1 MINRTLQQNGNLIK
15 NHNTLLIPP
24 HQKVGFKTYK
34 LFASVIH
41 HGNSL
46 TIGHYSAFIQID
58 NRWFEFNDSDVFQVN
73 FKRVKKI
80 SKGYENSSVE
90 LAVHIDNLKHDEIIK
105 TE

>member
-1 MINRTLQQNGNLIK
+1 MLCQFLHIKRQVLI
-15 NHNTLLIPP
+15 
-24 HQKVGFKTYK
+24 TYK

-41 HGNSL
+41 HGNTL
-46 TIGHYSAFIQID
+46 TNGQYSAFIQID